1 VDGGN
6 THHAVLGL
14 RFSCDREKTKMKCK
28 HCQLNLAL
36 LSDLNAQHKALRERL
51 RKAQDELFG
60 ELIVN
65 EFMRRELPKRDLPA
79 LAHGTRKKGII

>member
-1 VDGGN
+1 
-6 THHAVLGL
+6 
-14 RFSCDREKTKMKCK
+14 MKCR
-28 HCQLNLAL
+28 HCQLNVAL

-65 EFMRRELPKRDLPA
+65 EFMRRELRKRDLPD
-79 LAHGTRKKGII
+79 LAHSARKKAGLSHPAMRDHESQRFGR

>member
-1 VDGGN
+1 
-6 THHAVLGL
+6 
-14 RFSCDREKTKMKCK
+14 MKCK

-51 RKAQDELFG
+51 RKAQYELFG

-65 EFMRRELPKRDLPA
+65 EFMRRELRKRDLPA
-79 LAHGTRKKGII
+79 LAHGTRKKAGLSHPAMRDHESQRFGR

>member
-1 VDGGN
+1 
-6 THHAVLGL
+6 
-14 RFSCDREKTKMKCK
+14 MKCK
-28 HCQLNLAL
+28 HCQLNVAL

-65 EFMRRELPKRDLPA
+65 EFMRRELRKRDLPD
-79 LAHGTRKKGII
+79 LAHGTRKKAGLSHPAMRDHESQRFGR